1 MNEKSADNRILSMDQ
16 YRGYAVLGMFVVNF
30 LGHYD
35 SIHHS
40 VQHNDDHFNWAD
52 SIMPAFIFAAGFSF
66 RLSMLKRVPKIG
78 RGRTMA
84 GFVKRS
90 FALIL
95 VSLIMYGFNGSI
107 GSWDEMNA
115 VGIGSFIAKELKAN
129 MWEVLAIIGVCQ
141 LIILPVMEASAKV
154 RLATAVGFSLAHVV
168 LSGWFNY
175 AFVSGQENWLDAA
188 LGILTKTAWDGGFFG
203 LISWSIP
210 MLAGSLVYDLVSSRS
225 PRGAIAPLLGWGGL
239 LMAVG
244 YLLSCMT
251 TLYDIRDTNKVEVS
265 FVYDEA
271 ELQKDAEI
279 LKAKP
284 ADDASEEEKAA
295 YDAAKLRHD
304 LRRRSAS
311 HAASPVIPPFGN
323 MEGRSLTSLLAE
335 PPFVPPPG
343 REERKLNYW
352 MMTKRITTQ
361 SFILFATGFS
371 CAVYALFILAVDI
384 GGLSSNLFSMFGE
397 NPLAAYIIHHSVIH
411 LVEQIVPEDSPAWFA
426 CVGLVLFS
434 AITWLCVRYLQKH
447 RIFLR
452 L

>member
-1 MNEKSADNRILSMDQ
+1 MDQ

-52 SIMPAFIFAAGFSF
+52 SIMPAFIFAAGFSY
-66 RLSMLKRVPKIG
+66 RLSMLKRVPRIG
-78 RGRTMA
+78 RQKTRR
-84 GFVKRS
+84 GFIKRS

-95 VSLIMYGFNGSI
+95 VSLLMYGFNGEISH
-107 GSWDEMNA
+107 WADMNPA
-115 VGIGSFIAKELKAN
+115 GIGQFIAKELKASL
-129 MWEVLAIIGVCQ
+129 WEVLAIIGVCQ
-141 LIILPVMEASAKV
+141 LLILPVMEASAKV
-154 RLATAVGFSLAHVV
+154 RLATAVGFSLLHVV

-175 AFVSGQENWLDAA
+175 AFVSGQYNWLDEA
-188 LGILTKTAWDGGFFG
+188 LGILSKTAWDGGFFG
-203 LISWSIP
+203 LLSWSIP
-210 MLAGSLVYDLVSSRS
+210 MLAGTLVYDLMASRTE
-225 PRGAIAPLLGWGGL
+225 RAAIMPLLGAGGL
-239 LMAVG
+239 LMGTG

-265 FVYDEA
+265 IPFDEEASKADEA
-271 ELQKDAEI
+271 F
-279 LKAKP
+279 LKNNKP
-284 ADDASEEEKAA
+284 KKESTEEEKQEYAA
-295 YDAAKLRHD
+295 VKLRND
-304 LRRRSAS
+304 LRNRGKD
-311 HAASPVIPPFGN
+311 HAASPVIPPFAN

-371 CAVYALFILAVDI
+371 CAVYALFIFLVDLN
-384 GGLSSNLFSMFGE
+384 GFSSKLFAMFGE
-397 NPLAAYIIHHSVIH
+397 NPLAAYIIHHAVNHFVS
-411 LVEQIVPEDSPAWFA
+411 QIFPEDSPAWYA
-426 CVGLVLFS
+426 CIGLVVFT
-434 AITWLCVRYLQKH
+434 AITWLCVRYLQKN
-447 RIFLR
+447 RMILR